1 MRKILFG
8 LTAMM
13 LAGGAFAATDYPSGY
28 TKCAQADGST
38 CSMSGT
44 RSVALGKSGSFV
56 YATKTGS
63 FACKTSAFPANSF
76 GTSAWCSYGAT
87 TSSSSSAAVSSSAAS
102 SKAASSVAAS
112 SSLASSKSSSSAA
125 VSSAASSAAS
135 SSVSSGASSLCVAGG
150 VIDGKEV
157 DCGGITIGLSCA
169 GDTEG
174 QDAVLTLKNGA
185 IVKNLHVKSG
195 GGAHGISCTAGNCTL
210 KNVTWDEVCEHAAGN
225 YSEGGTFSIYDST
238 AYQALDNAY
247 EHGSKPD
254 KFFQDNAYNS
264 KMYVRNFTAVM
275 LVSTMAGKKDSQ
287 GKSVTTYPSSGK
299 ILRTCGDCST
309 NKGGRT
315 LDLDGLTV
323 KHVDSTGAAV
333 SGPGLDT
340 IAGINTEWDST
351 VPSAYAIPDK
361 AILRN
366 LKIQGYKLGS
376 DGVKST
382 PKICDTYVGSRKHNG
397 STNIG
402 PKWNTSSCDVKTSD
416 VSSF

>member
-1 MRKILFG
+1 MRSKILV
-8 LTAMM
+8 AMATFA

-56 YATKTGS
+56 YATKTGA
-63 FACKTSAFPANSF
+63 FACSLSAFPTNSF
-76 GTSAWCSYGAT
+76 TTSAWCSYGAT
-87 TSSSSSAAVSSSAAS
+87 TSSSSSSSSVASSSSSAAS
-102 SKAASSVAAS
+102 SSVASSASSSVAAS
-112 SSLASSKSSSSAA
+112 SSSSSTA
-125 VSSAASSAAS
+125 
-135 SSVSSGASSLCVAGG
+135 SGASSLCVAGG
-150 VIDGKEV
+150 VIDGVEV
-157 DCGGITIGLSCA
+157 DCGGKTIGLSCD

-174 QDAVLTLKNGA
+174 QAAVLTLKNGA

-225 YSEGGTFSIYDST
+225 YSEGGTYSIYDST
-238 AYQALDNAY
+238 AYQMLDNAY

-275 LVSTMAGKKDSQ
+275 VASTMSGQKDSQ
-287 GKSVTTYPSSGK
+287 GNSVTTYTSSGK

-315 LDLDGLTV
+315 LDMDGLTV
-323 KHVDSTGAAV
+323 KHVDSTGATV
-333 SGPGLDT
+333 SGAGLDT
-340 IAGINTEWDST
+340 IAGINTTWDST
-351 VPSAYAIPDK
+351 VPSAYAIADK

-366 LKIQGYKLGS
+366 LKIQSYKLSS

-382 PKICDTYVGSRKHNG
+382 PKICDTYVGSRTHNA

-402 PKWNTSSCDVKTSD
+402 QVWNTTSCNVQTTDVTS
-416 VSSF
+416 F

>member
-8 LTAMM
+8 LTALM
-13 LAGGAFAATDYPSGY
+13 LVGGAYAATDYPSGY

-56 YATKTGS
+56 YDTKTGA
-63 FACKTSAFPANSF
+63 FACTTSAFPTNSF
-76 GTSAWCSYGAT
+76 TTSAWCSYGASSST
-87 TSSSSSAAVSSSAAS
+87 SSSTASSSSSV
-102 SKAASSVAAS
+102 AS
-112 SSLASSKSSSSAA
+112 SSSSSST
-125 VSSAASSAAS
+125 ASSAAS
-135 SSVSSGASSLCVAGG
+135 SSVSSGSSSLCVAGG
-150 VIDGKEV
+150 VIDGQEV
-157 DCGGITIGLSCA
+157 DCGGITLGLSCL

-225 YSEGGTFSIYDST
+225 YSEGGTYSIYDST
-238 AYQALDNAY
+238 AYQILDNAY

-275 LVSTMAGKKDSQ
+275 VASTMSGQKDTQ
-287 GKSVTTYPSSGK
+287 GNSVTTYTSSGK
-299 ILRTCGDCST
+299 ILRTCGDCSS

-323 KHVDSTGAAV
+323 KHVDSTGATV
-333 SGPGLDT
+333 SGAGLDT

-351 VPSAYAIPDK
+351 VPSAYAIADK

-366 LKIQGYKLGS
+366 LKIQSYKLSS

-382 PKICDTYVGSRKHNG
+382 PKICDTYVGSRTHNA

-402 PKWNTSSCDVKTSD
+402 QKWNTTSCDVSTTDVTS
-416 VSSF
+416 F